1 MEEGVDIYKSNIS
14 VILAILHQ
22 FLDTNNVSIPEEELS
37 HDQIWGLMH
46 LAGLIPESDQSV
58 NQEDLNRY
66 KEYRIHT
73 AMVMYMPPVLLLLGT
88 VGNVL
93 SFLILRHKTMNR
105 MSTNTF
111 LAALSIA
118 DSFVLLIG
126 LFRKWLGEIT
136 NIDLQTESRL
146 LCKLI
151 AVLAYST
158 SQYSV
163 WLIVAV
169 TIERYIVVCHPLRAS
184 YFCNIP
190 RARKIVCLLALLFLA
205 INIHLL
211 WTVDLIKE
219 TYNNHVVYK
228 CEGALSH
235 KRLVEVVWPWID
247 ALFYSF
253 SPTLIIVM
261 LNIMIIRQV
270 IKATY
275 GRDVLQNGSLMKAE
289 SRRCTKDT
297 NTKLTVMLLTI
308 SFTFLITTLPMNIV
322 MIVTRVWQD
331 EFQNDAAILAKCW
344 LVRTIAELLMYLNHS
359 INFFLYC
366 ATGQKFRNIV
376 FRMVCRRSGSNTSN
390 VSDHSQ
396 HLYCSRTNV
405 NACSHKT
412 SNETAI

>member
-1 MEEGVDIYKSNIS
+1 MDERVDIYNSNIS
-14 VILAILHQ
+14 VVLAILHQ
-22 FLDTNNVSIPEEELS
+22 FLDSNNVSIPDEDLTSE
-37 HDQIWGLMH
+37 QILDYLQ
-46 LAGLIPESDQSV
+46 LAGIITEPQKAVSTD
-58 NQEDLNRY
+58 DLKSY

-73 AMVMYMPPVLLLLGT
+73 IMAMYMPPVILFLGT
-88 VGNVL
+88 VGNVM

-111 LAALSIA
+111 LAALSVA

-126 LFRKWLGEIT
+126 LFRNWLGEIT
-136 NIDLQTESRL
+136 QIDLQTESRL

-151 AVLAYST
+151 TVLGYST

-169 TIERYIVVCHPLRAS
+169 TVERYIVVCHPLRAS

-190 RARKIVCLLALLFLA
+190 RARKVVCLLALLFLT

-211 WTVDLIKE
+211 WTVDLNEEI
-219 TYNNHVVYK
+219 YNDHVVYK

-235 KRLVEVVWPWID
+235 GRLVNDIWPWID
-247 ALFYSF
+247 ALLYSF

-275 GRDVLQNGSLMKAE
+275 GRDELQNGSLMKSE
-289 SRRCTKDT
+289 SRRCTKDG

-308 SFTFLITTLPMNIV
+308 SFTFLITTIPMNIV
-322 MIVTRVWQD
+322 MIVTRVWQED
-331 EFQNDAAILAKCW
+331 FKYDAALLAKCW

-376 FRMVCRRSGSNTSN
+376 FRMVCRRSNSNTSN

-396 HLYCSRTNV
+396 HIYCSRTNV
-405 NACSHKT
+405 NACSHK
-412 SNETAI
+412 SVNETAL